1 MVYRNKTFANN
12 VVVGLSSGKVELS
25 ADSGDL
31 LIKSG
36 GSTTTVRPGLGVTNA
51 SPITIVANKAALPL
65 PPTGINNGALY
76 FASAT
81 NELFLKSG
89 GGWYRISLVNTSPS
103 ITLNKTTATIGTN
116 LTLDVNYTTVEPEGT
131 PVTVALANSGIA
143 DTNVATITHTT
154 SNNNI
159 RVVFDGT
166 TSLTNATVTATVTDG
181 VNTGVGT
188 ITINTSYVFLRN
200 EREALTLVAENAPG
214 VTDVK
219 QQSLYLPNGDADVI
233 TIPASSDLQILGGAF
248 TVEAWLYPTSHQTQ
262 SHFFSKGSGSAS
274 TAQQRE
280 YSFRFKS
287 GEIGMYWSAGGGSG
301 SGQDQTINAS
311 TTINLNEWFHF
322 ACTMDSSN
330 NVTLYKNGTSVGTG
344 SFSGTYNTSLNKTA
358 RIGRFMD
365 YTGISHDF
373 HGYISNLRIVKGS
386 VVYSSNFTPPTS
398 PLTAITNTVLL
409 TAQGSLTDH
418 SSVGHTLTS
427 NGGSYNELS
436 PFAPAGTAYNNKF
449 VRDSSDSAHT
459 LSFNGTVAQSHNSS
473 LSPYRTGGYS
483 GFIGDGSSN
492 YVTYPSD
499 ASFVFGTG
507 DFTVEAWVFP
517 ENVGSG
523 GVSDDQTIFG
533 GFATP
538 SCLFFLTNTNSRPA
552 LWDSSS
558 QATSSIGMPERQWTH
573 IAWARSSGT
582 LKIFVNGE
590 QGYSGT
596 YNTNFNQQFAMYTG
610 KSNLDTS
617 RNFSGHIADLR
628 VVKGTAVYT
637 SEFTPPARL
646 TAITNTSLLA
656 FNTPYNRDMSTNKH
670 TITYNGDAHNSPFS
684 PFARTGKKSEDGGS
698 FVLNNAAAGNIETT
712 DSASNEIQLGSG
724 DFTIEFWY
732 NPDDHT
738 SFWEALLSKRYAT
751 TGGWRVYKD
760 DSNGYLKW
768 YRSTTN
774 SITTSSAVLYN
785 HTWTH
790 IAVVK
795 SGSTMKI
802 YANGIE
808 KGSASDTYDY
818 TTSTAGEIEFGA
830 GSVTSELPGEGHF
843 ADLRIVVGTA
853 VYTGEFT
860 PPSQTLTKT
869 GGTYPST
876 TNVNTSF
883 SASHTKL
890 LLNFSD
896 NLIKDLT
903 QSKTTEISAGITSA
917 LNVSKFTGEPTIRFD
932 TQYAYI
938 DAYRRTSFGNFG
950 TRDFTIETFFYK
962 TASGQVVLFDTQT
975 RGVSGSQTGRI
986 AFMFVA
992 SGGVERLGYF
1002 TPGTSV
1008 VQMSS
1013 GNISL
1018 NTWYHAV
1025 WYRINGVLRMY
1036 LDGTPVELVTSHP
1049 NPRYPL
1055 TDDLALFNLGIGN
1068 DAASGGTADFV
1079 GNLENT
1085 RIIFDHAQYPYISE
1099 PVTLTTTNS
1108 GMTTPNGTTPIV
1120 SSASNTL
1127 LLTCHTGTAG
1137 SSTITDGSS
1146 NNTSI
1151 TAHGNAVVSDFGP
1164 APGMKSVYFDGTG
1177 DYLSLTTASALGTG
1191 DWTVEYWVYH
1201 NDLPTGS
1208 GNSRNHVSF
1217 GGDTSYS
1224 PGFYY
1229 MSHRDQFGIYHAGSW
1244 GETGYTNEW
1253 RYWGQSTIKPVIHKW
1268 YHMAY
1273 VHRDSTGRMQA
1284 YMNGANVGET
1294 AYTGDITSAAV
1305 RIGGSN
1311 RSGSDYH
1318 MFNGYI
1324 SNVRIIKGQALYDKT
1339 FTPPAR
1345 RFV

>member
-51 SPITIVANKAALPL
+51 SPVTVVANKAALPL
-65 PPTGINNGALY
+65 PPTGISNGALY

-166 TSLTNATVTATVTDG
+166 TNLTNATVTATVTDG

-188 ITINTSYVFLRN
+188 ITINTAYAFLGN
-200 EREALTLVAENAPG
+200 EREALTLVAKNAPG

-287 GEIGMYWSAGGGSG
+287 GEIGFYWSAGGGSG
-301 SGQDQTINAS
+301 SGQDQSINAS

-344 SFSGTYNTSLNKTA
+344 SFSGTYNTSLNRTA

-427 NGGSYNELS
+427 YGGSYNELS

-670 TITYNGDAHNSPFS
+670 TITYNGDVHNSPFS
-684 PFARTGKKSEDGGS
+684 PFARTAGKSEDGGS

-712 DSASNEIQLGSG
+712 DKASNEIQLGSG
-724 DFTIEFWY
+724 DFTLEFWY

-751 TGGWRVYKD
+751 TGGWRVYKND
-760 DSNGYLKW
+760 GAGTIKW

-774 SITTSSAVLYN
+774 SITTSACLYN

-790 IAVVK
+790 LAVVK

-802 YANGIE
+802 YANGLE
-808 KGSASDTYDY
+808 VGSASDTYDY

-938 DAYRRTSFGNFG
+938 DAYRRTSFGSLS
-950 TRDFTIETFFYK
+950 TRNFTIETFFYK

-1008 VQMSS
+1008 VQAGA

-1018 NTWYHAV
+1018 NTWHHAV
-1025 WYRINGVLRMY
+1025 WTRSGGIMKMF
-1036 LDGTPVELVTSHP
+1036 LDGTEVDSVS
-1049 NPRYPL
+1049 L
-1055 TDDLALFNLGIGN
+1055 TGNLALFNLGIGN
-1068 DAASGGTADFV
+1068 DAAAGGTADFV

-1085 RIIFDHAQYPYISE
+1085 RIVLDHSEYPFFPE
-1099 PVTLTTTNS
+1099 LKQLTTTNS
-1108 GMTTPNGTTPIV
+1108 VVTGTTV
-1120 SSASNTL
+1120 TASNTKFIGVYDPSDAD
-1127 LLTCHTGTAG
+1127 TVSGADSGNITVSAG
-1137 SSTITDGSS
+1137 SSTSTSTFAPYSGGGSVYMDGS
-1146 NNTSI
+1146 
-1151 TAHGNAVVSDFGP
+1151 AGP
-1164 APGMKSVYFDGTG
+1164 ATSVAFT
-1177 DYLSLTTASALGTG
+1177 S
-1191 DWTVEYWVYH
+1191 
-1201 NDLPTGS
+1201 S
-1208 GNSRNHVSF
+1208 GNSFLTFASNDDFAVEYYVFYNASIQSAEIRHLYGAGTGAFALYKSTSDQFVLRRYGVANLIVASNYSLHFPSYKWNHVCIQRVSGLINMF
-1217 GGDTSYS
+1217 VNGTIIGSVSGDTTAFTNHTVYL
-1224 PGFYY
+1224 G
-1229 MSHRDQFGIYHAGSW
+1229 SH
-1244 GETGYTNEW
+1244 N
-1253 RYWGQSTIKPVIHKW
+1253 
-1268 YHMAY
+1268 
-1273 VHRDSTGRMQA
+1273 STGD
-1284 YMNGANVGET
+1284 N
-1294 AYTGDITSAAV
+1294 
-1305 RIGGSN
+1305 
-1311 RSGSDYH
+1311 
-1318 MFNGYI
+1318 FNGYF
-1324 SNVRIIKGQALYDKT
+1324 SNLRVVKGQGIYSGS
-1339 FTPPAR
+1339 FTPPTR